1 MTKVGNSVDQTVH
14 FYLTKYNVTHDTTIN
29 RESVVTLRKTR
40 ADQFTDRPIPLVLD
54 NARYQRNAL
63 FDILPTDKSG
73 GLLLSRAGL
82 PGSSRHGFLGL
93 SLVVHRRT
101 LYRLTGRVPPCSML
115 RKRKTF
121 DIVGCENITIMISTA
136 LGAVPPA
143 IG

>member
-1 MTKVGNSVDQTVH
+1 MH
-14 FYLTKYNVTHDTTIN
+14 LI
-29 RESVVTLRKTR
+29 
-40 ADQFTDRPIPLVLD
+40 
-54 NARYQRNAL
+54 AL
-63 FDILPTDKSG
+63 FGSITVGSAGHDAVHSSRQAMRIDILPTDKSG
-73 GLLLSRAGL
+73 GFLLSRAGL